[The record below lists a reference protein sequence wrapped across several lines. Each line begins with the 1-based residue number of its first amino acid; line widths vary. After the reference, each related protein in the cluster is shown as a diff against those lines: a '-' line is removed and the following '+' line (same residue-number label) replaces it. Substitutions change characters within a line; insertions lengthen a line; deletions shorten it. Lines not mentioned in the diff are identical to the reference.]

1 MNRLHGLVL
10 GCGVIGLLAST
21 APASAQS
28 SAAPRAVTLQVEGT
42 SSRGGEFAGTVTIN
56 RFEQRGTRLVAVG
69 FVQGVLRRGGRAVGT
84 ALAGEVRWPV
94 VLRSGGVVSVNGGVP
109 EAPRLRTVASSTSAA
124 AGAGPIPV
132 QAETCQVLDIAL
144 GPNTIN
150 LLGLQISLSPVVLSL
165 NGAVGTPLGDLV
177 CSVSDLLGNVAA
189 LVDVLN
195 GILGL
200 LTGLLGGL
208 TGGLGG
214 ALPAA
219 GAGIG

>member
-1 MNRLHGLVL
+1 
-10 GCGVIGLLAST
+10 
-21 APASAQS
+21 
-28 SAAPRAVTLQVEGT
+28 VTLQVEGT
-42 SSRGGEFAGTVTIN
+42 SSRGGDFAGTVTIN
-56 RFEQRGTRLVAVG
+56 RFEQRGNRLVAVG

-84 ALAGEVRWPV
+84 ALVGEVAWPV
-94 VLRSGGVVSVNGGVP
+94 ILRSGGTVVVSGGVP
-109 EAPRLRTVASSTSAA
+109 EAPRLRTIASSTAAA
-124 AGAGPIPV
+124 AGAGPILV
-132 QAETCQVLDIAL
+132 QETCQVLDVAL
-144 GPNTIN
+144 GPNTVN
-150 LLGLQISLSPVVLSL
+150 LLGLQISLSPVVFSL

-214 ALPAA
+214 VLPAA